1 VQFAI
6 LLSTAGIALL
16 LFLSFSRPL
25 IGLLSLVPSFAGT
38 AAALFVYSLF
48 RSSISIMV
56 LGFGGALISITV
68 DYGIAYLLFLDRPH
82 ESSGKEAAHEVRIVG
97 IMAMVTT
104 VAAFMVLCGSGFP
117 VFMELGMFSS
127 LGVLFS
133 FIFVHTIFPR
143 IFPVMPAG
151 KDRVL
156 PLQRVVNLLYNT
168 GRPGAIA
175 AILLACGLLF
185 FARPQ
190 VHVSMSSMNTVS
202 QATEAADTM
211 FTGVWGKIGE
221 RIFVMN
227 TDTTIAAI
235 QERNDLSL
243 ARIEQDVQHEILAAA
258 FVPSMIFPGQKRANQ
273 NVAAWHAF
281 WDKNRVAQVQE
292 ALDSAGAGLGFTP
305 DAFAPFF
312 SLLDPGFTAQPQEI
326 PKEYYGL
333 LGISENAREP
343 GLIQFLTV
351 APGKNYDGAGFL
363 ARYGGDSKIFDSAFF
378 TDRLANLLFS
388 TFTSML
394 AIIAISV
401 ALLLFLVSLSLPLTA
416 LTMLPSAFAY
426 ICTLGTMNF
435 LGRPL
440 DIPALMLLSIA
451 ILGMGIDYA
460 IFCVRA
466 HQRYRDIFHP
476 SYVRVRSSVFL
487 SATSTMIGFGV
498 LCFAEHRLLQ
508 SIGIASLLGIG
519 YSLAGSFLL
528 LPPLLDRYFAQRL
541 RKDSCTAKNRAQC
554 IRSRFRT
561 VEAYPRMFARFKLRI
576 DPLFDD
582 LPRMLAA
589 KKEIK
594 TIADIGCGY
603 GIPACWC
610 LETFKE
616 ARVMAI
622 EPDPE
627 RVRVAGIAM
636 GERGTVTQG
645 WAPEMPT
652 VSGDPAD
659 IILLLD
665 MLHYVDDGIVATI
678 FRKSFQML
686 AEGGLVVARCT
697 LRPSGRPS
705 WSWRLE
711 TARIRLSGHE
721 AWFRSPEKMAG
732 LLAEAGFTVIV
743 QEVTANPELAWI
755 VGQAKKEGAGATP
768 LQ

>member
-1 VQFAI
+1 
-6 LLSTAGIALL
+6 
-16 LFLSFSRPL
+16 
-25 IGLLSLVPSFAGT
+25 
-38 AAALFVYSLF
+38 
-48 RSSISIMV
+48 
-56 LGFGGALISITV
+56 
-68 DYGIAYLLFLDRPH
+68 
-82 ESSGKEAAHEVRIVG
+82 
-97 IMAMVTT
+97 
-104 VAAFMVLCGSGFP
+104 
-117 VFMELGMFSS
+117 
-127 LGVLFS
+127 
-133 FIFVHTIFPR
+133 
-143 IFPVMPAG
+143 
-151 KDRVL
+151 
-156 PLQRVVNLLYNT
+156 
-168 GRPGAIA
+168 
-175 AILLACGLLF
+175 
-185 FARPQ
+185 
-190 VHVSMSSMNTVS
+190 
-202 QATEAADTM
+202 
-211 FTGVWGKIGE
+211 
-221 RIFVMN
+221 
-227 TDTTIAAI
+227 
-235 QERNDLSL
+235 
-243 ARIEQDVQHEILAAA
+243 
-258 FVPSMIFPGQKRANQ
+258 
-273 NVAAWHAF
+273 
-281 WDKNRVAQVQE
+281 
-292 ALDSAGAGLGFTP
+292 
-305 DAFAPFF
+305 
-312 SLLDPGFTAQPQEI
+312 
-326 PKEYYGL
+326 
-333 LGISENAREP
+333 
-343 GLIQFLTV
+343 
-351 APGKNYDGAGFL
+351 
-363 ARYGGDSKIFDSAFF
+363 
-378 TDRLANLLFS
+378 
-388 TFTSML
+388 
-394 AIIAISV
+394 
-401 ALLLFLVSLSLPLTA
+401 
-416 LTMLPSAFAY
+416 
-426 ICTLGTMNF
+426 
-435 LGRPL
+435 
-440 DIPALMLLSIA
+440 
-451 ILGMGIDYA
+451 
-460 IFCVRA
+460 
-466 HQRYRDIFHP
+466 
-476 SYVRVRSSVFL
+476 
-487 SATSTMIGFGV
+487 
-498 LCFAEHRLLQ
+498 
-508 SIGIASLLGIG
+508 

-711 TARIRLSGHE
+711 TTHIKLSGHE

-743 QEVTANPELAWI
+743 QEITANPELAWI
-755 VGQAKKEGAGATP
+755 VGQAKKEAAGAAP
-768 LQ
+768 IQ